1 MENLDESKTVNK
13 FTEMIGR
20 GSVSIHAAAEIA
32 RHVAPQPQ
40 KRSYFSKAVLLPFSF
55 DSSPQLH
62 CNLSLSLPCPVEVD
76 DFGIPHKA
84 IDAFASLGSAG
95 SHPGNE
101 ERDLHRWMRNLWGL
115 TLEPYTIYC
124 DLEVLCL
131 HLLVLFFSS
140 NRILSGRP
148 WVV

>member
-1 MENLDESKTVNK
+1 MWHLSLKKDLTSAKL
-13 FTEMIGR
+13 FYFLF
-20 GSVSIHAAAEIA
+20 HLIA
-32 RHVAPQPQ
+32 RLNSTAI
-40 KRSYFSKAVLLPFSF
+40 S
-55 DSSPQLH
+55 
-62 CNLSLSLPCPVEVD
+62 LSLSFPCPVEVD